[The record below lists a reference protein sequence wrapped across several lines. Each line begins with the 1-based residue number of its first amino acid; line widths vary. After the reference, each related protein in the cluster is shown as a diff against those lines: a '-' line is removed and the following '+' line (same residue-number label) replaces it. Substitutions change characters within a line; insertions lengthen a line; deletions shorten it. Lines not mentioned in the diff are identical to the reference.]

1 MNPLD
6 IPDPFHFLANL
17 KLPRPFVWYKFVP
30 RKRNTYGWVAIAVLL
45 IFVITPL
52 VISLEQISRKYD
64 PQGMRPLWIEIIFG
78 ALVVVSLV
86 TYLISLNKL
95 WEDSKWLSRYGRI
108 EEANLLWVIETPGRL
123 VVTYR
128 YWTPDNVEVIKETA
142 IDADGAFPLAKL
154 SGGDIV
160 PVLYDPASPRK
171 RSLLWAEAER
181 YVTLRDLSLAK
192 PSKQTQVMDESTVL
206 SQQA

>member
-17 KLPRPFVWYKFVP
+17 KQPRQFVWYKFVP
-30 RKRNTYGWVAIAVLL
+30 RKRSIYGWVAVAVLL
-45 IFVITPL
+45 LFVAVPL
-52 VISLEQISRKYD
+52 VVSLDQLQRTFD
-64 PQGMRPLWIEIIFG
+64 PAKLRPLWITIIFG

-86 TYLISLNKL
+86 TYLFSLNKL
-95 WEDSKWLSRYGRI
+95 WEDSKWLARYGRI
-108 EEANLLWVIETPGRL
+108 EEANLLWVIEAPGRL

-142 IDADGAFPLAKL
+142 IDEDGPYPLAKL
-154 SGGDIV
+154 SGGDVV
-160 PVLYDPASPRK
+160 PVLYDPSSPAK

-181 YVTLRDLSLAK
+181 YVTLRDPSEAK
-192 PSKQTQVMDESTVL
+192 LVHHSQVVSEVT
-206 SQQA
+206 A